1 MDLSRFKLI
10 ELADQVSDE
19 IWDEVGKWNY
29 FHKSTIGKQLVRS
42 ADSISANLSE
52 AYGRYT
58 YAERRLFSMYARGSM
73 CETINWIN
81 KAIRR
86 DLISLEAG
94 NEILRSLTNISFKL
108 NGYIRSLKKP
118 HTSSHS

>member
-10 ELADQVSDE
+10 ELADQVSGE
-19 IWDEVGKWNY
+19 IWEEVATWNY
-29 FHKSTIGKQLVRS
+29 FSKDTVGKQLVRA

-58 YAERRLFSMYARGSM
+58 YAERRLFSMYARGSL

-81 KAIRR
+81 KARQR
-86 DLISLEAG
+86 NLISQDTG
-94 NEILRSLTNISFKL
+94 NEITQNLIDLSYKL
-108 NGYIRSLKKP
+108 NGYVRSLKKAQ
-118 HTSSHS
+118 SSSNT